1 MQKTI
6 LLTGVTGAIG
16 KATALE
22 AARTGSR
29 IILLARSRQKL
40 ETVKTEISKQSG
52 NEDITIVTADLSD
65 VSSIKKAA
73 AEIKQNFGQLHA
85 LVNIAAV
92 YSGTRRTTAS
102 GLELMFATN
111 HLGVFTLTNQLLD
124 LLKASA
130 PARVVTVS
138 APSQTKINFD
148 DLQGA
153 QKFSAFGSF
162 GGSKM
167 MNILFTYK
175 LAENLKGTG
184 VTATVYHPGVV
195 RSEITAE
202 MPGFL
207 KFIFKLMATGP
218 DKAAQTLTRLAV
230 NDKYNGVS
238 GKFFDF
244 KENERKSSAYSHDK
258 VVQDKLWKV
267 SEELVAAAQS
277 F

>member
-22 AARTGSR
+22 AAKTGAR
-29 IILLARSRQKL
+29 IILLARNRQKL
-40 ETVKTEISKQSG
+40 EATKAEISKQSG
-52 NEDITIVTADLSD
+52 NNDITIVTADLSD

-73 AEIKQNFGQLHA
+73 AEVKQKFKQLHA

-92 YSGTRRTTAS
+92 YSGTRKTTQN

-111 HLGVFTLTNQLLD
+111 HLGVFALTNELLD
-124 LLKASA
+124 LLKNSA

-138 APSQTKINFD
+138 APSQTKVNFD
-148 DLQGA
+148 DLQSA

-175 LAENLKGTG
+175 LAEKLKGTG

-195 RSEITAE
+195 RSEITSE

-207 KFIFKLMATGP
+207 KFLFKLMASGP
-218 DKAAQTLTRLAV
+218 AKAAQTLTRLAV
-230 NDKYNGVS
+230 DDKYNGVS
-238 GKFFDF
+238 GKFYDF

-258 VVQDKLWKV
+258 GVQDKLWKV